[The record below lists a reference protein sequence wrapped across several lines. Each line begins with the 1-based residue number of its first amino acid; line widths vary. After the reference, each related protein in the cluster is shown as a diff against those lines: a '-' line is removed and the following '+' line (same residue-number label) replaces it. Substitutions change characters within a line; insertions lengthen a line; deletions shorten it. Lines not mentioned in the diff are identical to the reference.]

1 MDVLQALLEL
11 EKFPFQPKIETV
23 SWSNCINRILAEDII
38 ADQDFPPFNRV
49 MMDGFALRFDDW
61 QKGQRSF
68 PIGGFV
74 GAGDDPALAPLASCI
89 EIMTGASIPFHFD
102 VVVPI
107 EKVEVQGDNM
117 LISDHYLPERNQ
129 HIHERGSD
137 YKKGDVLIAAGTE
150 ITPLQLAVIT
160 SCGYANVSVFKRP
173 RIAIVSTGD
182 ELVAVEDH
190 PLPFQIRM
198 SNAHALQAMFQL
210 HAESISTFHWR
221 DDYEEM
227 SKSMESMK
235 DFEILIFTG
244 GVSKGKKDFMPHLW
258 AAHGFQK
265 VVHGVKQKPGKPIWM
280 GHNGG
285 QVLFGLPGNPV
296 SALTCA
302 MVYVLPFVKAFT
314 GNINHKSC
322 VEVKTNVT
330 QNDHLDL
337 LVPVIF
343 RQGSWEILKNNGS
356 GDLIGFAQAQG
367 IIRVP
372 KKSQE
377 SLNGFLFDYFPAR

>member
-1 MDVLQALLEL
+1 MEVLQALLEL
-11 EKFPFQPKIETV
+11 EKFPLQPKIETI
-23 SWSNCINRILAEDII
+23 SWSNCINRILAEDIV
-38 ADQDFPPFNRV
+38 ADQDFPSFNRV
-49 MMDGFALRFDDW
+49 MMDGFAFRFDDW
-61 QKGQRSF
+61 QNGQRSY

-74 GAGDDPALAPLASCI
+74 GAGDDPALAPMASCI
-89 EIMTGASIPFHFD
+89 EIMTGASIPLHFD
-102 VVVPI
+102 VVVPL
-107 EKVEVQGDNM
+107 EKVEVQGNDM
-117 LISDHYLPERNQ
+117 VLSDHYLPERNQ
-129 HIHERGSD
+129 HIHARGSD
-137 YKKGDVLIAAGTE
+137 YKKGDVLIAAGSE

-160 SCGYANVSVFKRP
+160 SCGYSNVSVFKRP
-173 RIAIVSTGD
+173 HIAIVSTGN
-182 ELVAVEDH
+182 ELVAVEDR

-198 SNAHALQAMFQL
+198 SNVHALKAMFQSY
-210 HAESISTFHWR
+210 AESICTFHWK

-227 SKSMESMK
+227 SKNMESMK
-235 DFEILIFTG
+235 DCEILIFTG

-258 AAHGFQK
+258 SGHGFQK
-265 VVHGVKQKPGKPIWM
+265 LVHGVKQKPGKPIWM
-280 GHNGG
+280 GHNSE

-314 GNINHKSC
+314 GNAKNKSC
-322 VEVKTNVT
+322 IEIKNKVT
-330 QNDHLDL
+330 QSDHLDL

-343 RQGSWEILKNNGS
+343 RQGCWEILKNNGS

-377 SLNGFLFDYFPAR
+377 GADGLLFDYFPAR